1 MFAGVFSVYT
11 YIYMEVYVT
20 DRQSLRSPLHYFG
33 ILQHQFEYRDFVN
46 YAHCDLQ

>member
-11 YIYMEVYVT
+11 YSIHGGVRNKPT
-20 DRQSLRSPLHYFG
+20 ISKKPFALLW
-33 ILQHQFEYRDFVN
+33 QHQFEYRDCVN